1 MTADKLDISLL
12 VSRSSDRAQALLLDL
27 MEDNDPFDAMVVT
40 MLAVAVLAKAV
51 GMPRETLQEGVGAAF
66 DSLVEAAQHATH

>member
-1 MTADKLDISLL
+1 MTADKLDISRL